1 MGRPTTINRP
11 PGIEAAPVQ
20 VPPHFHGSFQALPET
35 GNAASLCM
43 KWPFEALVYRGD
55 GRAFH
60 IIHLLCTGFFALPV
74 GVVGNQGGLPEVA
87 DRFSNPPEL
96 HRRIL
101 ENSASPQIAV
111 LQTLPTDFH
120 FSCLNY

>member
-1 MGRPTTINRP
+1 
-11 PGIEAAPVQ
+11 
-20 VPPHFHGSFQALPET
+20 
-35 GNAASLCM
+35 
-43 KWPFEALVYRGD
+43 
-55 GRAFH
+55 
-60 IIHLLCTGFFALPV
+60 
-74 GVVGNQGGLPEVA
+74 
-87 DRFSNPPEL
+87 L